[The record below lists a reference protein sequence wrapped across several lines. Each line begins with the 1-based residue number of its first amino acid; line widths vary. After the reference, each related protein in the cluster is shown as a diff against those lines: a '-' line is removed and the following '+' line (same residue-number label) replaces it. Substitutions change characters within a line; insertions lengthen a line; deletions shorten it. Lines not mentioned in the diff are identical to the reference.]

1 MAEEKGSIEMVKYQN
16 RFIEVLSYV
25 EANLDEDLDIEKLC
39 QLAYLSKYH
48 FHRQCSAFF
57 GMSVMSL
64 VKLLRLKR
72 AAYQLAYRSET
83 KVIDVALAC
92 GYESHEGFCRAFKK
106 IFNQSPSGF
115 SLAPDWTPWH
125 SNYEPIL
132 KLRTKIMTDKININV
147 EIVEFPETLVA
158 TMEHRGS
165 PDLLGNTINK
175 FIEWR
180 KENRFPPSKSKTFNL
195 LYDDP
200 NVTAPD
206 EYRLDLCC
214 SIECEVEESPE
225 GIVNKVI
232 PKGRCAVIRHT
243 GSDDYLSVLINFL
256 YSKWLEES
264 HYELR
269 DFPIFLERVCF
280 FPEYSENEVITD
292 IYLPIK

>member
-1 MAEEKGSIEMVKYQN
+1 MAEDKKGIKMVKYKD
-16 RFIEVLSYV
+16 RFIDVLSYV
-25 EANLDEDLDIEKLC
+25 EASLDRDIDIEKIC
-39 QLAYLSKYH
+39 QLTSLSKYH

-57 GMSVMSL
+57 GMPVMSL

-83 KVIDVALAC
+83 KVVDVALAC

-115 SLAPDWTPWH
+115 SLTPDWTPWH
-125 SNYEPIL
+125 SKYEPIL
-132 KLRTKIMTDKININV
+132 KLRTKIMTDEPNLNV
-147 EIVEFPETLVA
+147 EIVEFPETRIA
-158 TMEHRGS
+158 TMEHRGA
-165 PDLLGNTINK
+165 PDLLGNTIKK

-180 KENRFPPSKSKTFNL
+180 KKNRFPPSKSKTFNL

-214 SIECEVEESPE
+214 SIEYEVEDSHE
-225 GIVNKVI
+225 GIINKVI
-232 PKGRCAVIRHT
+232 PKGRCAVIRHI
-243 GSDDYLSVLINFL
+243 GSDDYLNVLINYF
-256 YSKWLEES
+256 YSTWLEES

-269 DFPIFLERVCF
+269 EFPIFLERIHF

-292 IYLPIK
+292 IYLPVK